1 MQPGTPSP
9 EPRPG
14 RAQGSARRLIS
25 LAETA
30 QALGM
35 SLASVRRLVW
45 QGQLR
50 TVRITR
56 RLQFDLR
63 DIEALIE
70 RSKGPS
76 GL

>member
-1 MQPGTPSP
+1 MTQLPTDPSA
-9 EPRPG
+9 PRRP
-14 RAQGSARRLIS
+14 QGSSRRLIS

-35 SLASVRRLVW
+35 SPASVRRLVW

-70 RSKGPS
+70 RSKGSS